1 MKKVRVRAVALMIT
15 VCCILIW
22 YVVSNAHATPQMAI
36 RTYLLLSEHPITA
49 LTTGI
54 VENQSQTELDRNSL
68 ELQNAKIYSLTRP
81 PRDASGNDLINI
93 KVVKRGPRYYAQYY
107 GEA

>member
-1 MKKVRVRAVALMIT
+1 MKRKLVVAVITFIT
-15 VCCILIW
+15 VCFVFTW
-22 YVVSNAHATPQMAI
+22 DVASQAHSTPQMAI
-36 RTYLLLSEHPITA
+36 RTYLFLSEHPISA

-54 VENQSQTELDRNSL
+54 VVNQFQTELDRNSL

-81 PRDASGNDLINI
+81 PIDTSGNHLINV
-93 KVVKRGPRYYAQYY
+93 KVTKKGSLYYARYY

>member
-1 MKKVRVRAVALMIT
+1 MKKKLIVVVTTMIAG
-15 VCCILIW
+15 CSIFIG
-22 YVVSNAHATPQMAI
+22 YVISHAHTTPQMAI
-36 RTYLLLSEHPITA
+36 RTYLFLSEHPISA

-54 VENQSQTELDRNSL
+54 VENRFQTELDRNSL

-81 PRDASGNDLINI
+81 PLDVSGNHLINVKVI
-93 KVVKRGPRYYAQYY
+93 KKGASYYAQSY

>member
-1 MKKVRVRAVALMIT
+1 MKKKLVVAVTTMIIG
-15 VCCILIW
+15 CSIFIW
-22 YVVSNAHATPQMAI
+22 FVTSHVHTTPQMAI
-36 RTYLLLSEHPITA
+36 RTYLFLSEHPISA

-54 VENQSQTELDRNSL
+54 VKNQFQTELDRNNL

-81 PRDASGNDLINI
+81 PLDASGNHLINV
-93 KVVKRGPRYYAQYY
+93 KVTKKGASYYVQYY

>member
-1 MKKVRVRAVALMIT
+1 
-15 VCCILIW
+15 
-22 YVVSNAHATPQMAI
+22 MAI
-36 RTYLLLSEHPITA
+36 RTYLVLSEHPISA

-54 VENQSQTELDRNSL
+54 VENQFQTELDRNSL

-81 PRDASGNDLINI
+81 PHDASGNYLDNY
-93 KVVKRGPRYYAQYY
+93 KVIKRGSQYYVEPY